1 MEAEQEPQPAALRDE
16 KFPRLR
22 EAAGATRLWVAV
34 LGWRVGSSCVI
45 SFNSVSWF
53 AISPFRQTCGDALS
67 GCAQN
72 AVHDIDM
79 PSANPFGDA
88 SPVESPRERGS
99 PLLNPF
105 ASPIIAQPDIDDE
118 ATIIAQIASISN
130 PFDDVLSDSTRSAAT
145 SEPFPPDVEPGEPS
159 VVAVNEGVPA
169 PDRAE
174 ADAPPGEEAPVLPV
188 AAEDGRPAEVSV
200 ANALV
205 ESEIANPFGEP
216 NPFAEPHHEQ
226 AEPEAEP
233 EPEPSKDPLSIEL
246 VEIAAPTFAAD
257 VSRGCAA
264 LLESGQYSDLLFVTA
279 GGENQRAHR
288 VVLELRCGAAVVQ
301 VR

>member
-1 MEAEQEPQPAALRDE
+1 MPVCR
-16 KFPRLR
+16 
-22 EAAGATRLWVAV
+22 
-34 LGWRVGSSCVI
+34 
-45 SFNSVSWF
+45 
-53 AISPFRQTCGDALS
+53 DALFR
-67 GCAQN
+67 GTN
-72 AVHDIDM
+72 AVNDIDM

-118 ATIIAQIASISN
+118 ATTIIAQIASISN

-188 AAEDGRPAEVSV
+188 AAEDARPAEASV
-200 ANALV
+200 ANAFV

-216 NPFAEPHHEQ
+216 ERPNPFAEPHHEQ
-226 AEPEAEP
+226 PEP
-233 EPEPSKDPLSIEL
+233 EPEPEPELAKDPLSIEV
-246 VEIAAPTFAAD
+246 VEIAPPTFAAD

>member
-1 MEAEQEPQPAALRDE
+1 MCHQMWALHVSCLVFRSVLPLIRSDE
-16 KFPRLR
+16 IDKIISYLSDPGHHAF
-22 EAAGATRLWVAV
+22 
-34 LGWRVGSSCVI
+34 SS
-45 SFNSVSWF
+45 
-53 AISPFRQTCGDALS
+53 QTFTDTEGP
-67 GCAQN
+67 
-72 AVHDIDM
+72 M
-79 PSANPFGDA
+79 ANPFGDA
-88 SPVESPRERGS
+88 SPIESPRERS

-145 SEPFPPDVEPGEPS
+145 SEPFPPDVGLGEPS

-169 PDRAE
+169 PGGAE
-174 ADAPPGEEAPVLPV
+174 ADALPGEEVPV
-188 AAEDGRPAEVSV
+188 AAEDARPAEASV
-200 ANALV
+200 ANAFV
-205 ESEIANPFGEP
+205 ESETANPFGEP
-216 NPFAEPHHEQ
+216 ERPDPFAEPHHEQ
-226 AEPEAEP
+226 PEP
-233 EPEPSKDPLSIEL
+233 EPEPEPELTEDPLSIEV
-246 VEIAAPTFAAD
+246 VEIAPPTFAAD

-264 LLESGQYSDLLFVTA
+264 LLESGQYSDLLFVAA

>member
-1 MEAEQEPQPAALRDE
+1 MGYFVQYLFSRAQA
-16 KFPRLR
+16 
-22 EAAGATRLWVAV
+22 WVAV
-34 LGWRVGSSCVI
+34 CLPI
-45 SFNSVSWF
+45 KLPAHLALSVSGNPS
-53 AISPFRQTCGDALS
+53 AV
-67 GCAQN
+67 N
-72 AVHDIDM
+72 AM

-105 ASPIIAQPDIDDE
+105 ASPIIAQPDMDDE

-145 SEPFPPDVEPGEPS
+145 FEPFTPDIEPGESS
-159 VVAVNEGVPA
+159 VVAVDEGVPA
-169 PDRAE
+169 QDGAE
-174 ADAPPGEEAPVLPV
+174 ADAPSGEEVPVLPV
-188 AAEDGRPAEVSV
+188 AAGDGRPAEVSV

-205 ESEIANPFGEP
+205 ESEIVNPFGEP

-233 EPEPSKDPLSIEL
+233 EPEPTKDPLSIEV

-288 VVLELRCGAAVVQ
+288 VVLELRCGAAVLQ